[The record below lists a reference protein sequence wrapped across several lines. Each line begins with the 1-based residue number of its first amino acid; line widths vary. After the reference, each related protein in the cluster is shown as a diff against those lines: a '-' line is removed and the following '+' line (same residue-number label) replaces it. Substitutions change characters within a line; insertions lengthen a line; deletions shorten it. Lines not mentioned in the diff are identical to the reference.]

1 MKMNR
6 IVAIA
11 AAAVMVIAAAS
22 CGKTAKEEQGTTLK
36 EAEEIFQSEL
46 QSADTT
52 QVLEMGN
59 SFMESLKNGKVD
71 EALDM
76 LYTREMTDSLGT
88 PRKLN
93 EQERA
98 SLKNRFERFPVVSY
112 TIDHYD
118 FSIPS
123 LNDLKYSYT
132 FNPGS
137 VTGKLNLMFNPMK
150 RDGQWYLMLKQP
162 DQPAKDAKN
171 ALDSTAIIE
180 MN

>member
-1 MKMNR
+1 MNR
-6 IVAIA
+6 FTAIA

-22 CGKTAKEEQGTTLK
+22 CSKTSKEEQGTTLK
-36 EAEEIFQSEL
+36 EAEDIFQSEL
-46 QSADTT
+46 QTADTT
-52 QVLEMGN
+52 QVLELGN
-59 SFMESLKNGKVD
+59 AFMETLKNGKID
-71 EALDM
+71 EAIDM
-76 LYTREMTDSLGT
+76 LYTREMTDSMGT

-93 EQERA
+93 ENERA
-98 SLKNRFERFPVVSY
+98 SLKSRFEHFPVVSY
-112 TIDHYD
+112 EIDHYD

-137 VTGKLNLMFNPMK
+137 VTGKLNIMFNPMK

-171 ALDSTAIIE
+171 ALDSTAIIN
-180 MN
+180 MD

>member
-76 LYTREMTDSLGT
+76 LYTREMRSEEHTSELQS
-88 PRKLN
+88 R
-93 EQERA
+93 
-98 SLKNRFERFPVVSY
+98 
-112 TIDHYD
+112 I
-118 FSIPS
+118 
-123 LNDLKYSYT
+123 
-132 FNPGS
+132 
-137 VTGKLNLMFNPMK
+137 
-150 RDGQWYLMLKQP
+150 
-162 DQPAKDAKN
+162 
-171 ALDSTAIIE
+171 
-180 MN
+180 